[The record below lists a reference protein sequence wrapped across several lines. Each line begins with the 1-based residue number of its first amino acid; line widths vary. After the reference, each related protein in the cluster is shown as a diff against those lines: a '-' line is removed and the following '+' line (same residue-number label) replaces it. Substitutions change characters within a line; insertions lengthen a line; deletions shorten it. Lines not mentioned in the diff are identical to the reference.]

1 MPPSMAEQVAWR
13 RSGRWQQ
20 ATSSKNCFWYRGS
33 LPWCGVVNH
42 AFCGLYEIKTFSERI
57 PGACNILEFPKK
69 RQTRPANSCGI
80 SRASHWCPLRLRYR
94 FHHRSL
100 LQTLCVWLPLASTS
114 CPTVELGEQFLR
126 RVGFAQFYREST
138 KKDQTTG
145 FRTKWNRKRH
155 FHAVETEPKRST
167 LLLARQRLAPWLLHC
182 CHLSTMPDI
191 GFIGISRLWLCLM
204 QQLVEF
210 GFRKWNCFDTL
221 VVLLQWADY
230 AAEMMPGKLVQSG
243 NLGILSLH
251 SIFLLVPVC
260 WSIQLFIIFYRF
272 NLLVALYVC
281 TYERCT
287 YRESTSP
294 AQRSR
299 YLRNVFAPASFGAYH
314 APGSRYSLDGGVAH
328 HGSFD
333 CCSSEELSNYW
344 RWVEFGSTTRGL
356 CSMSTHAG
364 SVVLQ
369 CFATHFEN
377 VWLLLSDLARPV
389 YGLWFGPQFFL
400 AC

>member
-1 MPPSMAEQVAWR
+1 MYAYVWY
-13 RSGRWQQ
+13 
-20 ATSSKNCFWYRGS
+20 TSYASRFKHISTLQG
-33 LPWCGVVNH
+33 LHP
-42 AFCGLYEIKTFSERI
+42 GLYECHSDRGADRLCRPAWRSKWLDTDLADGSRLAATKTVSGTEAPCHGAVLSTTRFVACMKSRHFLSEFQVLVTSW
-57 PGACNILEFPKK
+57 NFLKK
-69 RQTRPANSCGI
+69 RQTRPADSCGI

-126 RVGFAQFYREST
+126 RVGFALITQFYRESS
-138 KKDQTTG
+138 KKDQTTE
-145 FRTKWNRKRH
+145 FRTKWDRKRH

-167 LLLARQRLAPWLLHC
+167 LLLAGQRLAPWLLHC
-182 CHLSTMPDI
+182 CHLSTMPNI

-204 QQLVEF
+204 QHLVEF

-251 SIFLLVPVC
+251 SHFLLVPFC
-260 WSIQLFIIFYRF
+260 WSIKLFIVCYRF

-287 YRESTSP
+287 YTRKYFTCATEQISKECVCACFVWRVSCAWLALFTWWWSC
-294 AQRSR
+294 
-299 YLRNVFAPASFGAYH
+299 AP
-314 APGSRYSLDGGVAH
+314 
-328 HGSFD
+328 
-333 CCSSEELSNYW
+333 W
-344 RWVEFGSTTRGL
+344 
-356 CSMSTHAG
+356 
-364 SVVLQ
+364 
-369 CFATHFEN
+369 
-377 VWLLLSDLARPV
+377 
-389 YGLWFGPQFFL
+389 
-400 AC
+400 